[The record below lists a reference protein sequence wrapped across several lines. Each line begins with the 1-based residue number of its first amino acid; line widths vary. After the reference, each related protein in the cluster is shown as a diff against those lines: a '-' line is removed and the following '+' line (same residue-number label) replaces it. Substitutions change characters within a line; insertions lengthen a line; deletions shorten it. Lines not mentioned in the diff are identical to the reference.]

1 VRRSQVRESW
11 WIWLPLLT
19 FGIGTWAA
27 FLYVGTRARR
37 PSWRLFGVGYLALI
51 VAAIA
56 LIVPDSDPW
65 LTLGGFGIIF
75 AWIGGFVHALTI
87 RSAYLGVVRGPEQA
101 LLDAAEARVRVR
113 EDALQL
119 VRDDPARAK
128 ALGVG
133 RPDIDLAF
141 DGGLVDANS
150 APAQVIARLPHAD
163 EGLAERIVSVRERV
177 GGFSSLQDLGLLLG
191 LPAPVLDAW
200 DGLVVCL
207 PG

>member
-1 VRRSQVRESW
+1 VS
-11 WIWLPLLT
+11 
-19 FGIGTWAA
+19 
-27 FLYVGTRARR
+27 
-37 PSWRLFGVGYLALI
+37 
-51 VAAIA
+51 
-56 LIVPDSDPW
+56 
-65 LTLGGFGIIF
+65 
-75 AWIGGFVHALTI
+75 
-87 RSAYLGVVRGPEQA
+87 PEQT

-133 RPDIDLAF
+133 RPDVQLAF
-141 DGGLVDANS
+141 DGGLVDVNS
-150 APAQVIARLPHAD
+150 APVEVIARLPNAD
-163 EGLAERIVSVRERV
+163 KGLAERIVLVRDRV
-177 GGFSSLQDLGLLLG
+177 GGFSSLQDLGLVLD